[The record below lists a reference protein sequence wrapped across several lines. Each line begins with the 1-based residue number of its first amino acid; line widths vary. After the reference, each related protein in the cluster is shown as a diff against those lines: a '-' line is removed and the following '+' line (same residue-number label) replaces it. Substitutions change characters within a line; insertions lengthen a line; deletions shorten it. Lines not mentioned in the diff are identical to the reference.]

1 MNNYCSAHMESIK
14 YHILNVLA
22 ILLFSYSTAI
32 TINQFFLFAFRP
44 EESMPLKTRERMGP
58 RSSPK
63 GFDDYRSILES
74 GFFKQAAV
82 PGEHENEPLGNMSE
96 FRLLGTISGSS
107 RIARALIRVGENE
120 PTIYRLFQKV
130 NGYRLVRI
138 DNTRVFLKSGE
149 AVQKIDLYT
158 QGDKRDDAKSTERA
172 EKQYS
177 RDISRS
183 AIKQQLRN
191 NLMNI
196 LRGVRTQAYRSE
208 SGNGLKISSI
218 STSSILYRYGARR
231 GDIIKKINNNSIES
245 PAKLYRILR
254 SIASDSMISVE
265 MERNG
270 KTMTVDFNVNE

>member
-1 MNNYCSAHMESIK
+1 MESIK
-14 YHILNVLA
+14 YHLLNVLA

-44 EESMPLKTRERMGP
+44 EERMSLKTRERMDL

-74 GFFKQAAV
+74 GFFKQATV
-82 PGEHENEPLGNMSE
+82 SDERGNEPLGNMDE
-96 FRLLGTISGSS
+96 FRLLGTISGPA
-107 RIARALIRVGENE
+107 RIARALIRVGEKE
-120 PTIYRLFQKV
+120 PAIYRLFQNV

-158 QGDKRDDAKSTERA
+158 QGDKTADAKSTDRA
-172 EKQYS
+172 EKKYS
-177 RDISRS
+177 RDVSRA

-196 LRGVRTQAYRSE
+196 LRGVRTQTYRSE

-218 STSSILYRYGARR
+218 STSNILYRYGARR
-231 GDIIKKINNNSIES
+231 GDIIKKINDNIVES

-254 SIASDSMISVE
+254 SVASDSMISVE
-265 MERNG
+265 VERNG